1 MYFTKP
7 TYEPDWLTGE
17 KYIKCITDYL
27 KLMSYKHEDGRY
39 LILLKEPVKI
49 NKTHYVAWG
58 NTNNPECMG
67 LSPLLT
73 DKGNPR
79 KGGAIIKEFHKMI
92 KSLDHINF
100 IK

>member
-1 MYFTKP
+1 
-7 TYEPDWLTGE
+7 
-17 KYIKCITDYL
+17 
-27 KLMSYKHEDGRY
+27 
-39 LILLKEPVKI
+39 
-49 NKTHYVAWG
+49 VAWG

-67 LSPLLT
+67 LTPLLT